1 MITKTKYSYYL
12 FMLSSALLL
21 IAVGCASFGPSLSEQ
36 LPAPTHRNWWN
47 YYERGVNAAAAGRWT
62 DAQHD
67 FEVCL
72 GLRSGA
78 RYAYPAEKWQARTY
92 GVRFLRDYF
101 PHRELGIA
109 LLKEGQAQE
118 AVLKLEE
125 SLRQEPSG
133 RAKYFLNEALKAAQA
148 GKTIA
153 SPVIMLDAQ
162 VTNSV
167 FCREHSLTLSGKVL
181 ASGRVRQISVDG
193 IDEFIEL
200 AEPEKKFSSVIRL
213 NQGTNLIA
221 IAAADL
227 NGRETLTNISRVADW
242 RSPVFSI
249 RSIDKQAGLVKLQ
262 ALVCDDYRIDKM
274 LLKQAK
280 NTLNQ
285 RRLSAEVVEISL
297 LYSLDEKPVLEVADG
312 AGNAL
317 SVEIADLCSRS
328 LAAVSQEKKSLLGLA
343 QRDTLLGATL
353 RPALLS
359 MVAIASQDKM
369 KPVLRLTPDAES
381 VQTVTDV
388 FYLEGEVED
397 RGGVASITVNG
408 QEYLRSVEQ
417 GAMTASFGGSVPL
430 EPGTNDF
437 EVVAKDVAGNQ
448 SVRKLRVVS
457 SKPKH
462 LDASYRLAVG
472 VPPFM
477 PKGNTWAWQA
487 RSRFQQEFSR
497 LPVRFRLLERDEGW
511 DYIMR
516 ELGLSGDD
524 DLADPRTALR
534 IGKLLSAELLFVGV
548 ALNQGNGVTVQVR
561 AVDSTDGS
569 IVFTTDVY
577 ADNPAKELAYQ
588 LNGLFLK
595 VVQNFPVME
604 GNILEVDG
612 TTGVCVNIGA
622 SQGVRVGSKFVVVQS
637 GSGKDVLS
645 LKERSVNLEIVNM
658 ESNIS
663 RVKVIP
669 SEALKLLRKGDQIYA
684 R

>member
-1 MITKTKYSYYL
+1 MITKTIYSFYL

-21 IAVGCASFGPSLSEQ
+21 LAVGCASFGPALSEQ

-47 YYERGVNAAAAGRWT
+47 YYERGVQAAASGRWP
-62 DAQHD
+62 DARHD

-133 RAKYFLNEALKAAQA
+133 RAKYFLNEALKAVQA

-153 SPVIMLDAQ
+153 SPAIMLDAQ
-162 VTNSV
+162 VTNSL
-167 FCREHSLTLSGKVL
+167 FCRDQSFTLSGKVL

-200 AEPEKKFSSVIRL
+200 AESEKKFASVIRL
-213 NQGTNLIA
+213 KQGTNLIA
-221 IAAADL
+221 LAATDL
-227 NGRETLTNISRVADW
+227 NGRKTLSTISRVADW

-262 ALVCDDYRIDKM
+262 ALVCDDYRVDKM

-280 NTLNQ
+280 STLNQ
-285 RRLSAEVVEISL
+285 RRLSAGVVEISL

-312 AGNAL
+312 AGNTL

-328 LAAVSQEKKSLLGLA
+328 LAAVSKEKRGLFNLA
-343 QRDTLLGATL
+343 QRDNPLV
-353 RPALLS
+353 RPAVLS

-381 VQTVTDV
+381 VQAVTEV

-462 LDASYRLAVG
+462 LDAAYRLAVG

-477 PKGNTWAWQA
+477 PKENAWAWQA
-487 RSRFQQEFSR
+487 RSRFQQEFGR

-511 DYIMR
+511 EYIMR
-516 ELGLSGDD
+516 ELGLSGDN

-548 ALNQGNGVTVQVR
+548 ALNQGTGVTVQVR
-561 AVDSTDGS
+561 AVDSTDGR

-595 VVQNFPVME
+595 VVQNFPVLE

-612 TTGVCVNIGA
+612 ATGVCVNLGA

-645 LKERSVNLEIVNM
+645 LKERSVNLEVVNM